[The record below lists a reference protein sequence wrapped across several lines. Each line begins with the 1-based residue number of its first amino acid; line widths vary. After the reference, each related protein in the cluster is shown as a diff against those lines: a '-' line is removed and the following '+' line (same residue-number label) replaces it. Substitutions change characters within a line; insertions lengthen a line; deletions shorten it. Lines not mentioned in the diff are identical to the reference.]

1 MNILYGIFHIR
12 IIFFFNIIRNWQH
25 EFTGFTLPGLT
36 GAQPRTEKPPHALMS
51 RDPAAVLVRS
61 PGRRGGPWRGWR
73 GSEAAPSSGPA
84 APGGSGRGG
93 PGKNKLILFF

>member
-61 PGRRGGPWRGWR
+61 RDA
-73 GSEAAPSSGPA
+73 EV
-84 APGGSGRGG
+84 APGGAGAGVRLPPAQGLQPRAVQGG
-93 PGKNKLILFF
+93 AARAKIN